1 MIGQIAGPAA
11 QQSAFEA
18 FVTGVNGAMWVGA
31 ALTFAAAMTAFIGL
45 RGVRS
50 PRNEEPVPADAPPSE
65 RIPAHSPG

>member
-45 RGVRS
+45 RGVPS
-50 PRNEEPVPADAPPSE
+50 PRNEPAPPE
-65 RIPAHSPG
+65 GAPIDRAPASAAG